1 MTSTPART
9 ATRNNLPD
17 PLTFHQDLQALS
29 DYIDQFSGIT
39 NEDLARF
46 NIRGHLSVIHGCV
59 ANLVSTLKEI
69 QSSNKSSGFAG
80 REGHGGTDISCPVEL
95 YWASIR
101 EEAKRAN
108 DLVHELAISISKVR
122 AGLLDCE
129 HLGDVPRDIRDLNAV
144 LDNSLSLLAFDWDTF
159 QKP

>member
-1 MTSTPART
+1 MTSTTVRT
-9 ATRNNLPD
+9 ATRNSLPD
-17 PLTFHQDLQALS
+17 PLAFHQDLQALS

-59 ANLVSTLKEI
+59 ANLVSTLKEL
-69 QSSNKSSGFAG
+69 QTSSKSSGFPGKDSLSGAD
-80 REGHGGTDISCPVEL
+80 TSCPVEL

-129 HLGDVPRDIRDLNAV
+129 HLGDVPRDIRDLNTV